1 MKKLVLTMV
10 ALVAMAT
17 TSFAQYFTVYT
28 PVNSYSGDYSP
39 RYYTPD
45 YSYLNQSVS
54 NYVPSTSIDI
64 PSSTVNYN
72 STFVDSYTRNDG
84 TFVQSHYKSMPND
97 TNWDNYST
105 KGNTNPFT
113 GSTGHRAKD
122 YSSEALNYGK
132 GHTIYQGSNG
142 GQYYNNSNGHKTY
155 VPKRNLW

>member
-54 NYVPSTSIDI
+54 NYTPSKTIDF
-64 PSSTVNYN
+64 SSSVNYN
-72 STFVDSYTRNDG
+72 STFVDSYTRSDG

-105 KGNTNPFT
+105 IGNINPFT
-113 GSTGHRAKD
+113 GTEGHRAKD
-122 YSSEALNYGK
+122 YSAEALNYGK
-132 GHTIYQGSNG
+132 GHVIYQGEKG
-142 GQYYNNSNGHKTY
+142 GQYYYNSTGLKTY
-155 VPKRNLW
+155 VPKRHMK